1 MLLLTLLLHY
11 AIHYI
16 TRSRFEPR
24 TYAKG
29 LVLRARHVV
38 GDAFTR
44 GGGDNAASFPA
55 ACSQDYCNFAIF
67 PQDKGL
73 LISRPE
79 RAALLFGTLRDRIN
93 AALTSRLRDYPNY
106 SGWDL
111 IQVTRKYA
119 GNEWWTLRQRVRSID
134 SWVYLWVKR
143 KCRVQCA
150 SSRSSFSRTTILR
163 AWKRREH
170 EKIHFWILQ
179 MNVDF
184 NRWYEYKVIVLW
196 VTDKRHVYLT
206 PWLLWAPIGA

>member
-119 GNEWWTLRQRVRSID
+119 GNEWWSHNEWDRSTLECICCGWEENAECSVRVLDLLSLVQQFYALEND
-134 SWVYLWVKR
+134 ANTR
-143 KCRVQCA
+143 KFIFEFCK
-150 SSRSSFSRTTILR
+150 
-163 AWKRREH
+163 W
-170 EKIHFWILQ
+170 
-179 MNVDF
+179 M
-184 NRWYEYKVIVLW
+184 
-196 VTDKRHVYLT
+196 
-206 PWLLWAPIGA
+206 